1 MHDFTS
7 HIRWTGNRGDGNAR
21 YEGYDR
27 RWQLCSPGKP
37 VLDCSNDPLLG
48 GDPLLYNPEDLLI
61 TALSSCHMLWFLH
74 LSFNAGIVVMG
85 YEDHPI
91 LERSNKGA
99 DVMATEVKRLKIH
112 KLRLKDD
119 AARVRKAMRFA
130 VYFCTHD
137 QCNALCI
144 HWTT

>member
-74 LSFNAGIVVMG
+74 LSFNAGDCSDG
-85 YEDHPI
+85 
-91 LERSNKGA
+91 L
-99 DVMATEVKRLKIH
+99 
-112 KLRLKDD
+112 
-119 AARVRKAMRFA
+119 
-130 VYFCTHD
+130 
-137 QCNALCI
+137 
-144 HWTT
+144 

>member
-21 YEGYDR
+21 YDGYDR

-61 TALSSCHMLWFLH
+61 TALSSCHMLWF
-74 LSFNAGIVVMG
+74 FTFV
-85 YEDHPI
+85 
-91 LERSNKGA
+91 
-99 DVMATEVKRLKIH
+99 
-112 KLRLKDD
+112 
-119 AARVRKAMRFA
+119 F
-130 VYFCTHD
+130 
-137 QCNALCI
+137 QCWDCCDGL
-144 HWTT
+144 